1 MDPSPETIELH
12 ATENVEKD
20 FTGSKEP
27 YTTQASD
34 RFSVYSVD
42 LKKSREVLDSNDY
55 DYNNNFILIY
65 TNN

>member
-12 ATENVEKD
+12 ATENAEKD

-42 LKKSREVLDSNDY
+42 LQSVGRCWTAMTMTIII
-55 DYNNNFILIY
+55 ILY
-65 TNN
+65 

>member
-12 ATENVEKD
+12 ATENAEKD

-42 LKKSREVLDSNDY
+42 LKSVGRCWTAMTMTIII
-55 DYNNNFILIY
+55 ILY
-65 TNN
+65 